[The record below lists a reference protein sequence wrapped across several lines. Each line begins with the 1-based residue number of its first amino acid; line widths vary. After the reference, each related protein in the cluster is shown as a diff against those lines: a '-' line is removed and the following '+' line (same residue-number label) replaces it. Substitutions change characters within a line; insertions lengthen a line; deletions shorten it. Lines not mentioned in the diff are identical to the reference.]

1 MVMCSHWAN
10 ASFGM
15 LSLPRHFMERT
26 FTPVRRRKMK
36 LGLKIAT
43 AVTGGAGGQGLGS
56 RRTTDECDE
65 LEPLYSSWGD
75 MVAGRAARPEVGD

>member
-1 MVMCSHWAN
+1 MKRM
-10 ASFGM
+10 
-15 LSLPRHFMERT
+15 
-26 FTPVRRRKMK
+26 FTSVRRRKMK
-36 LGLKIAT
+36 RGVKSET
-43 AVTGGAGGQGLGS
+43 AAAGVAGSEGLGN